1 MIRQLLETGARGAAL
16 VVTNRR
22 WGVTLSAA
30 ALGFGLFAGVAIGP
44 GTPGSLATG
53 PLRLIET
60 PSLVADA
67 GNAGGPAG
75 AGARSAPLAS
85 GASEPLGEE
94 PAPLEALPSSVP
106 LEDEAGGPEPIGEP
120 DPEPTS
126 PTSGEPAETESTA
139 LRGTVVHANPAA
151 GSYALSI
158 EGGELVPLHARKLP
172 VPGAR
177 LSLVAR
183 RLANGTFAEE
193 GELKRSGVAKQASFR
208 GVVTFVYPDPAAPAY
223 TLSGRGVSLL
233 VRVPAD
239 PTGIVPPLPP
249 LGGYATAGVAV
260 EPDGTL
266 VQRTIEV
273 EPGEPAT
280 YLDLAGIYAGLS
292 PETGKLL
299 LSADDTRRAGQD
311 VQLTVPP
318 TIDAARLEPG
328 DSYLVTATVEP
339 DGTLTLAG
347 IVSDEHRRG
356 ADDPSSAQGDLKRGS
371 GAG

>member
-1 MIRQLLETGARGAAL
+1 MIRQLLDTGARGAAL
-16 VVTNRR
+16 VLTSRR

-67 GNAGGPAG
+67 GGKAG

-85 GASEPLGEE
+85 GASEPVGEE
-94 PAPLEALPSSVP
+94 PVPLEAFPSSVP
-106 LEDEAGGPEPIGEP
+106 FESESGESEPIAEQ
-120 DPEPTS
+120 DPKPAPPAPE
-126 PTSGEPAETESTA
+126 EPAETESTP
-139 LRGTVVHANPAA
+139 LQGTVVHANPAA

-158 EGGELVPLHARKLP
+158 KGGELVPVHARKLP
-172 VPGAR
+172 VPGTR

-193 GELKRSGVAKQASFR
+193 DKPKRSGVAKQATFR
-208 GVVTFVYPDPAAPAY
+208 GVVTFVDPDPAAPVY
-223 TLSGRGVSLL
+223 TLSGRGASLL
-233 VRVPAD
+233 VCVPAD
-239 PTGIVPPLPP
+239 PTGTVPSLPS
-249 LGGYATAGVAV
+249 LGSYATADVAV

-266 VQRTIEV
+266 VQRTLEI
-273 EPGEPAT
+273 EPGEPST

-292 PETGKLL
+292 PETGKFL
-299 LSADDTRRAGQD
+299 LSADDTRRVNQD

-318 TIDAARLEPG
+318 TIDAARLESG

-339 DGTLTLAG
+339 DGTLTLSGIAG
-347 IVSDEHRRG
+347 DERRRG
-356 ADDPSSAQGDLKRGS
+356 ADDPSSAQGDLRRRT